1 MNEDELE
8 SKSVMIY
15 INEETV
21 NKLKEYPSIE
31 EKDPITGEWITA
43 TVTVDGIYNIKPE
56 EEENNSGL
64 EYTEEEIA
72 YNKIDDVMFDKKC
85 LNTEIEKV
93 VKTVEP
99 IIEPEPEL
107 EPEPEPEPEPIIEQ
121 EMFYLDGKIMSVGY
135 NKDEEI
141 ESNRTTDNKI
151 ITRSHFSIMMFS
163 HICIIMPCSWWMR
176 IDRPDTDNSIFYSKL
191 MSIIMTTAIMI
202 RYLYH
207 YYNECILCDF
217 ESEYMKFAIV
227 CLNIYMYLRN
237 VSIFYIIPGGGIL
250 YILNQ
255 SVHHCNSQNKKFY
268 ELYQPIC
275 NYIAGFYI
283 YYCVWNLE
291 RVQPTLYNTIKN
303 DVIFNDIYS
312 GVNYHNI

>member
-1 MNEDELE
+1 
-8 SKSVMIY
+8 
-15 INEETV
+15 
-21 NKLKEYPSIE
+21 
-31 EKDPITGEWITA
+31 
-43 TVTVDGIYNIKPE
+43 
-56 EEENNSGL
+56 
-64 EYTEEEIA
+64 
-72 YNKIDDVMFDKKC
+72 
-85 LNTEIEKV
+85 
-93 VKTVEP
+93 
-99 IIEPEPEL
+99 
-107 EPEPEPEPEPIIEQ
+107 
-121 EMFYLDGKIMSVGY
+121 
-135 NKDEEI
+135 
-141 ESNRTTDNKI
+141 
-151 ITRSHFSIMMFS
+151 
-163 HICIIMPCSWWMR
+163 
-176 IDRPDTDNSIFYSKL
+176 
-191 MSIIMTTAIMI
+191 MTTAIMI

-291 RVQPTLYNTIKN
+291 RIQPTLYNTINN

>member
-207 YYNECILCDF
+207 YYNERILCDF
-217 ESEYMKFAIV
+217 EYEYMKFAIV